1 MSLLNLLR
9 ETLRVAQGQQ
19 YRRPNGVIPHPHCAR
34 ATGVFPQLAC
44 RGCDLPRLSMPSRA
58 HRRTTG
64 IHLSE
69 LLTPTMRALA
79 LEVLR
84 NRTYRRLFSA
94 QIVALVGTGTLAYVG
109 IAPVISALTAHV
121 PRKTLPSGNVLR
133 AIVTLSLPFVTEAS
147 PGYSAPCSGWQHP
160 LR

>member
-1 MSLLNLLR
+1 
-9 ETLRVAQGQQ
+9 
-19 YRRPNGVIPHPHCAR
+19 
-34 ATGVFPQLAC
+34 
-44 RGCDLPRLSMPSRA
+44 MPSRA

-121 PRKTLPSGNVLR
+121 PRNPAVRKCLARDRHPLAAVRHRSLAGILGALLGLAAPTAVVLASTRRLAGISALRALTTQTLPLALVEPTM
-133 AIVTLSLPFVTEAS
+133 AT
-147 PGYSAPCSGWQHP
+147 
-160 LR
+160 